1 VLEGKVE
8 TRAIVQPSRRT
19 TVRPDDTKEVTMK
32 TFRTL
37 TALLAC
43 LALGGLSSARAA
55 DATHEMKSEVPA
67 LTSFHEVIFPLWHE
81 AWPNKNYKMMKDLL
95 PKVREHVAEVEK
107 AELPGIL
114 RDKKAAW
121 DKALAA
127 LKESVAQY
135 EKAAAEGSEKG
146 LLDAVE
152 SLHSRYEAM
161 VRITRPVMK
170 ELDAFHVVLYRVY
183 HKELL
188 GKAFD
193 QIAASATEMVDKCQA
208 LAAAAVP
215 KRFASI
221 EAKLKPEIALLC
233 DKSAKLK
240 AAAGG
245 TDPKATTDA
254 VEAVH
259 DQYQGIEA
267 LFR

>member
-1 VLEGKVE
+1 M
-8 TRAIVQPSRRT
+8 
-19 TVRPDDTKEVTMK
+19 KEVTMK
-32 TFRTL
+32 PLRTL
-37 TALLAC
+37 TTLLAY
-43 LALGGLSSARAA
+43 LALGGLPSARAA
-55 DATHEMKSEVPA
+55 DAAHETKSEVPA

-81 AWPNKNYKMMKDLL
+81 AWPNKNYKMMKELL
-95 PKVREHVAEVEK
+95 PQVREHVAQVEK

-161 VRITRPVMK
+161 VRVTRPVMK

-183 HKELL
+183 HKELPSQ
-188 GKAFD
+188 AFD
-193 QIAASATEMVDKCQA
+193 QVAASAGEMVDACQA
-208 LAAAAVP
+208 LATATVP
-215 KRFASI
+215 KRFASL
-221 EAKLKPEIALLC
+221 EAKLKPEIAGLC
-233 DKSAKLK
+233 EKSAKLK
-240 AAAGG
+240 TVAAG
-245 TDPKATTDA
+245 TDRKATADA

-259 DQYQGIEA
+259 DQYQGLEA
-267 LFR
+267 LFQ